1 MTNPNP
7 APASPAS
14 VLADALVSEML
25 DWLQNGKPAVG
36 PGGEP
41 ILDES
46 GLPTQ
51 RKLTAQELDVIRKYV
66 KDSNIGGLSA
76 KNTPHDRLQQAA
88 RNRLGLTGTDPIPI
102 SKNLDD
108 EGYPIVPE

>member
-1 MTNPNP
+1 MTDSPP
-7 APASPAS
+7 PSPAS

-25 DWLQNGKPAVG
+25 DWLKNGKPAVG

-46 GLPTQ
+46 GLPTR

-66 KDSNIGGLSA
+66 KDSNVGGLTAANS
-76 KNTPHDRLQQAA
+76 PHERLNQAA
-88 RNRLGLTGTDPIPI
+88 RKRLGLTGTDPIPI
-102 SKNLDD
+102 SRNLDD
-108 EGYPIVPE
+108 EGYPVVPE